1 MILIALTFA
10 FLFALILTI
19 LFYFIFG
26 LKGPWKG
33 YKYFFLIIF
42 LVSFA
47 AGEWV
52 IPAGPVAWGY
62 YWLPALITAVLI
74 AILLAAITPSSD
86 NQIKKEDRAIEE
98 NDEKTTSTSIGSTIA
113 EDKLPIYYG
122 KETKEGVV
130 LGALFWIF
138 LLMLLISGI
147 IGYLY
152 T

>member
-19 LFYFIFG
+19 LFYFIYG
-26 LKGPWKG
+26 IKGPWKG

-62 YWLPALITAVLI
+62 YWLPALITAILI
-74 AILLAAITPSSD
+74 AILLAAIAPSAK
-86 NQIKKEDRAIEE
+86 NQTEMEDVSTEE
-98 NDEKTTSTSIGSTIA
+98 SNQKTTSKPMGSTSA
-113 EDKLPIYYG
+113 ENKLPIYSG

-138 LLMLLISGI
+138 LLLLLISGI